1 MKPKKISTHDIPV
14 KNKARA
20 FRFFHEV
27 FDIPAREETDMS
39 KHLILAQEPLVF
51 IPEADSITL
60 DLHVKDHF
68 ETVKNHLA
76 SYYVPVINITDAPNN
91 KVIITINDFENNV
104 IRIFC
109 NK

>member
-1 MKPKKISTHDIPV
+1 MKPKKISTHNIPV

-27 FDIPAREETDMS
+27 FDIPAREEADTT
-39 KHLILAQEPLVF
+39 KYLILTQESLVF
-51 IPEADSITL
+51 TAESTPITL
-60 DLHVKDHF
+60 DLHVKDHL

-76 SYYVPVINITDAPNN
+76 SYYVPVISITDAPNN
-91 KVIITINDFENNV
+91 KVIITVNDFENNT
-104 IRIFC
+104 INIFC